1 MSKEECREVIQYSV
15 SKEECIEVGEYHGG
29 VYREIGECLRRSA
42 MRLGIYTK
50 EECIERLGSVQ
61 GEGNEMF

>member
-1 MSKEECREVIQYSV
+1 MSKEECN
-15 SKEECIEVGEYHGG
+15 EVGN
-29 VYREIGECLRRSA
+29 
-42 MRLGIYTK
+42 IYCTK